1 MLNCIK
7 MECSSSSRDSN
18 STPPFI
24 EHYGDFGKIPAIDFS
39 SSSSSS
45 SDSDMIENPSF
56 TDPSESSQLEE
67 TVNEEPVEELTPT
80 PVEEVETTEPVVI
93 KSEPIFQTEQI
104 QRRKKVTTFFPIT
117 PFFFCTTRE

>member
-1 MLNCIK
+1 

-24 EHYGDFGKIPAIDFS
+24 EHYADFGKIPAIDFS

-45 SDSDMIENPSF
+45 GDSDTIENPSF

-67 TVNEEPVEELTPT
+67 TVNEEPVVEELTPT
-80 PVEEVETTEPVVI
+80 HVEVETTSTTPVMI

-104 QRRKKVTTFFPIT
+104 QRRKKVTTF
-117 PFFFCTTRE
+117 

>member
-1 MLNCIK
+1 

-45 SDSDMIENPSF
+45 SESDTIENPSF
-56 TDPSESSQLEE
+56 TDPSESSQLDE
-67 TVNEEPVEELTPT
+67 TVNEEPINDELTPT
-80 PVEEVETTEPVVI
+80 PVEIETTASMPVVI
-93 KSEPIFQTEQI
+93 KNEPIFQTEQV
-104 QRRKKVTTFFPIT
+104 QRRKKVTHFF
-117 PFFFCTTRE
+117 R